1 MKKQI
6 AIFILAMFLMS
17 IIPAAFAQEDTST
30 SAREIRAAN
39 VNSVKAQQV
48 TEAKQVIKPQVAKV
62 EPRLKICVDFL
73 RKNNLAENPVSICN
87 KLLKKEIKCVDF
99 LNEKGINEPLA
110 KCDRLF
116 KTGGKIIRD
125 RPYLAKAVTDKVAES
140 RLKKIDRLIENHPK
154 ANDFVK
160 DLPEEKA
167 KVFLH
172 LPRAEQKKLLEMEST
187 KAVENLDRLKLKK
200 VNEEMQFKKRAIAL
214 EKVRLAEKNFKLAK
228 EEYVKAN
235 RIYKEKKALF
245 LDVKEK
251 LKACEG
257 VESDECNEL
266 REKAEEHAKAFLIN
280 GAKMAIEHLNKI
292 KNKVESAEDMD
303 EDKAREIITE
313 IDTAISKLE
322 DAITQVE
329 AAQSKEAVQEAAKV
343 INDIWKSIK
352 HKEKLH
358 AARLVHAKVWN
369 IIKRSEH
376 LEERLDSALADM
388 EEKGVD
394 VEDIEAKV
402 DEFSVKIS
410 EAKEKFEKAEELLK
424 QARDLKTENSD
435 EEEIAKV
442 TELVEEAKQL
452 LREAHN
458 AIKEA
463 HRILVEIIKAIRSA
477 GGELTTQVESTEE
490 GLESD
495 EVYEVV
501 EVEATS
507 TEEASGS
514 DTATEPEELVSEE
527 VSPEILAEPVDL
539 TVIEK
544 PNCWADK
551 PAYRP
556 GYDKGYF
563 IWQGKCAN
571 FIWVDWSGDTKDEW
585 KKLRRCIKERRNV
598 DIAEDA
604 TVEEIDDALEI
615 ADEIVDEASTEVSSA
630 ITNTAQFCEDMT
642 LEEFKELKRRLLY
655 PVKGRITSNGRIF
668 DVGTR
673 KFDGVDVLRFS
684 DNIIKFKGRVGPHF
698 DGLFFRTK
706 GDVVLMELWFD
717 GEKETRLINI
727 GKNKRHPAN
736 NPFKMK
742 VEPAK
747 RPSVCSSGEIIYNE
761 KCVKQ
766 IAAGTVTSAGEEV
779 IVSDDGSLSSSDF
792 ISTTVESATGTAV
805 EISS

>member
-6 AIFILAMFLMS
+6 AIFILAIFLMS
-17 IIPAAFAQEDTST
+17 IIPAAFAQEDVST
-30 SAREIRAAN
+30 DAKKIRATN

-48 TEAKQVIKPQVAKV
+48 AKAKQVIKPQLAKV

-73 RKNNLAENPVSICN
+73 KKNNLAENPTLKCN
-87 KLLKKEIKCVDF
+87 KLLIKEIKCVDF
-99 LNEKGINEPLA
+99 LKEKGINEPLA

-116 KTGGKIIRD
+116 KTGGKVIKD
-125 RPYLAKAVTDKVAES
+125 RPYLAKAITNKVAEP
-140 RLKKIDRLIENHPK
+140 RLKKIDRLVKKYPK
-154 ANDFVK
+154 ATNFVK
-160 DLPEEKA
+160 DLPEQKA

-172 LPRAEQKKLLEMEST
+172 LPRAEQKKLLEIDAT
-187 KAVENLDRLKLKK
+187 KAIKNLDKLKVKK
-200 VNEEMQFKKRAIAL
+200 VKKDMQFKKRAISL
-214 EKVRLAEKNFKLAK
+214 NKVRLAEKNFKLAK
-228 EEYVKAN
+228 QEYVKAN

-266 REKAEEHAKAFLIN
+266 REKAKEHAKEFLIN

-303 EDKAREIITE
+303 EDKAKEIITE

-329 AAQSKEAVQEAAKV
+329 AAQSKEDVQEAAKV
-343 INDIWKSIK
+343 INNIWKSIK

-376 LEERLDSALADM
+376 LEERLDSALTDM
-388 EEKGVD
+388 EEKGIDVD
-394 VEDIEAKV
+394 DIEAKV
-402 DEFSVKIS
+402 DEFSAKIA
-410 EAKEKFEKAEELLK
+410 EAKEKYRKAEELLK
-424 QARDLKTENSD
+424 QARDLKTENPD
-435 EEEIAKV
+435 EEEITKV
-442 TELVEEAKQL
+442 TELVKEAKQL

-458 AIKEA
+458 AAKEA
-463 HRILVEIIKAIRSA
+463 HQILMDIVRSIKSA
-477 GGELTTQVESTEE
+477 GGELTPQVESAEA
-490 GLESD
+490 GLDSD

-501 EVEATS
+501 EGEEVEVSSEEQKLEEVAVPVS
-507 TEEASGS
+507 TEE
-514 DTATEPEELVSEE
+514 DVS
-527 VSPEILAEPVDL
+527 LEPVNL
-539 TVIEK
+539 KEIEK

-556 GYDKGYF
+556 GHDKGYF

-585 KKLRRCIKERRNV
+585 KKLRRCIKERRDV

-604 TVEEIDDALEI
+604 TIEEIDDALEI
-615 ADEIVDEASTEVSSA
+615 ADEIVDEASTEVSNA
-630 ITNTAQFCEDMT
+630 ITSTAQFCEDLT
-642 LEEFKELKRRLLY
+642 LEEFKKLKRRLLY
-655 PVKGRITSNGRIF
+655 LVKGRITSNGRIF

-673 KFDGVDVLRFS
+673 KFDGADVLRFS

-747 RPSVCSSGEIIYNE
+747 RPRVCSSGEIIYNE

-766 IAAGTVTSAGEEV
+766 IAAETVTSTGDEI
-779 IVSDDGSLSSSDF
+779 IVSDDGSLSSNDF
-792 ISTTVESATGTAV
+792 VSTTVESATGIVV

>member
-6 AIFILAMFLMS
+6 AIFILAIFLMS
-17 IIPAAFAQEDTST
+17 IIPAAFAQEDVST
-30 SAREIRAAN
+30 DAKKIRATN

-48 TEAKQVIKPQVAKV
+48 AKAKQVIKPQLAKV

-73 RKNNLAENPVSICN
+73 KKNNLAENPTLKCN
-87 KLLKKEIKCVDF
+87 KLLIKEIKCVDF
-99 LNEKGINEPLA
+99 LKEKGINEPLA

-116 KTGGKIIRD
+116 KTGGKVIKD
-125 RPYLAKAVTDKVAES
+125 RPYLAKAITNKVAEP
-140 RLKKIDRLIENHPK
+140 RLKKIDRLIKKYPK
-154 ANDFVK
+154 ATNFVK
-160 DLPEEKA
+160 DLPEQKA

-172 LPRAEQKKLLEMEST
+172 LPRAEQKKLLEIDAT
-187 KAVENLDRLKLKK
+187 KAIKNLDKLKVKK
-200 VNEEMQFKKRAIAL
+200 VKKDMQFKKRAISL
-214 EKVRLAEKNFKLAK
+214 NKVRLAEKNFKLAK
-228 EEYVKAN
+228 QEYVKAN

-266 REKAEEHAKAFLIN
+266 REKAKEHAKEFLIN

-303 EDKAREIITE
+303 EDKAKEIITE

-329 AAQSKEAVQEAAKV
+329 AAQSKEDVQEAAKV
-343 INDIWKSIK
+343 INNIWKSIK

-376 LEERLDSALADM
+376 LEERLDSALTDM
-388 EEKGVD
+388 EEKGIDVD
-394 VEDIEAKV
+394 DIEAKV
-402 DEFSVKIS
+402 DEFSAKIA
-410 EAKEKFEKAEELLK
+410 EAKEKYRKAEELLK
-424 QARDLKTENSD
+424 QARDLKTENPD
-435 EEEIAKV
+435 EEEITKV
-442 TELVEEAKQL
+442 TELVKEAKQL

-458 AIKEA
+458 AAKEA
-463 HRILVEIIKAIRSA
+463 HQILMDIVRSIKSA
-477 GGELTTQVESTEE
+477 GGELTPQVESAEA
-490 GLESD
+490 GLDSD

-501 EVEATS
+501 EGEEVEVSSEEQKLEEVAVPVS
-507 TEEASGS
+507 TEE
-514 DTATEPEELVSEE
+514 DVS
-527 VSPEILAEPVDL
+527 LEPVNL
-539 TVIEK
+539 KEIEK

-556 GYDKGYF
+556 GHDKGYF

-585 KKLRRCIKERRNV
+585 KKLRRCIKERRDV

-604 TVEEIDDALEI
+604 TIEEIDDALEI
-615 ADEIVDEASTEVSSA
+615 ADEIVDEASTEVSNA
-630 ITNTAQFCEDMT
+630 ITSTAQFCEDLT
-642 LEEFKELKRRLLY
+642 LEEFKKLKRRLLY
-655 PVKGRITSNGRIF
+655 LVKGRITSNGRIF

-673 KFDGVDVLRFS
+673 KFDGADVLRFS

-747 RPSVCSSGEIIYNE
+747 RPRVCSSGEIIYNE

-766 IAAGTVTSAGEEV
+766 IAAETVTSTGDEI
-779 IVSDDGSLSSSDF
+779 IVSDDGSLSSNDF
-792 ISTTVESATGTAV
+792 VSTTVESATGIVV

>member
-1 MKKQI
+1 
-6 AIFILAMFLMS
+6 MS
-17 IIPAAFAQEDTST
+17 IIPAAFAQEDVST
-30 SAREIRAAN
+30 DAKKIRATN

-48 TEAKQVIKPQVAKV
+48 AKAKQVIKPQLAKV

-73 RKNNLAENPVSICN
+73 KKNNLAENPTLKCN
-87 KLLKKEIKCVDF
+87 KLLIKEIKCVDF
-99 LNEKGINEPLA
+99 LKEKGINEPLA

-116 KTGGKIIRD
+116 KTGGKVIKD
-125 RPYLAKAVTDKVAES
+125 RPYLAKAITNKVAEP
-140 RLKKIDRLIENHPK
+140 RLKKIDRLIKKYPK
-154 ANDFVK
+154 ATNFVK
-160 DLPEEKA
+160 DLPEQKA

-172 LPRAEQKKLLEMEST
+172 LPRAEQKKLLEIDAT
-187 KAVENLDRLKLKK
+187 KAIKNLDKLKVKK
-200 VNEEMQFKKRAIAL
+200 VKKDMQFKKRAISL
-214 EKVRLAEKNFKLAK
+214 NKVRLAEKNFKLAK
-228 EEYVKAN
+228 QEYVKAN

-266 REKAEEHAKAFLIN
+266 REKAKEHAKEFLIN

-303 EDKAREIITE
+303 EDKAKEIITE

-329 AAQSKEAVQEAAKV
+329 AAQSKEDVQEAAKV
-343 INDIWKSIK
+343 INNIWKSIK

-376 LEERLDSALADM
+376 LEERLDSALTDM
-388 EEKGVD
+388 EEKGIDVD
-394 VEDIEAKV
+394 DIEAKV
-402 DEFSVKIS
+402 DEFSAKIA
-410 EAKEKFEKAEELLK
+410 EAKEKYRKAEELLK
-424 QARDLKTENSD
+424 QARDLKTENPD
-435 EEEIAKV
+435 EEEITKV
-442 TELVEEAKQL
+442 TELVKEAKQL

-458 AIKEA
+458 AAKEA
-463 HRILVEIIKAIRSA
+463 HQILMDIVRSIKSA
-477 GGELTTQVESTEE
+477 GGELTPQVESAEA
-490 GLESD
+490 GLDSD

-501 EVEATS
+501 EGEEVEVSSEEQKLEEVAVPVS
-507 TEEASGS
+507 TEE
-514 DTATEPEELVSEE
+514 DVS
-527 VSPEILAEPVDL
+527 LEPVNL
-539 TVIEK
+539 KEIEK

-556 GYDKGYF
+556 GHDKGYF

-585 KKLRRCIKERRNV
+585 KKLRRCIKERRDV

-604 TVEEIDDALEI
+604 TIEEIDDALEI
-615 ADEIVDEASTEVSSA
+615 ADEIVDEASTEVSNA
-630 ITNTAQFCEDMT
+630 ITSTAQFCEDLT
-642 LEEFKELKRRLLY
+642 LEEFKKLKRRLLY
-655 PVKGRITSNGRIF
+655 LVKGRITSNGRIF

-673 KFDGVDVLRFS
+673 KFDGADVLRFS

-747 RPSVCSSGEIIYNE
+747 RPRVCSSGEIIYNE

-766 IAAGTVTSAGEEV
+766 IAAETVTSTGDEI
-779 IVSDDGSLSSSDF
+779 IVSDDGSLSSNDF
-792 ISTTVESATGTAV
+792 VSTTVESATGIVV